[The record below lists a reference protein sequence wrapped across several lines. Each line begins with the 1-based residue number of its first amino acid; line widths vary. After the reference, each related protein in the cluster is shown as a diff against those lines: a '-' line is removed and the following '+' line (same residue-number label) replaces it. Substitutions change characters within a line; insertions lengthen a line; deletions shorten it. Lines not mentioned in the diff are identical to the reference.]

1 LTFFLAVLLTFI
13 VTVLAVLIT
22 MNLTSSEKRV
32 EHEIESTFGVDDE
45 QFERCASHLLGNPI
59 VGENSVTALKNG
71 CRYFPEMLKAISDAR
86 KSICFE
92 SFIYVGGDIGRQ
104 FGEALMERARA
115 GIKVHVLIDWVGS
128 WAMSRSNI
136 AALRSAGVQVE
147 LYRPFNFWNL
157 PHFNNRTHRKI
168 LVIDGLLAFT
178 GGAAIADE
186 WDGDADRVDVWRD
199 NQYLIRGP
207 AVAQIQA
214 TFMDNWIQT
223 HYRVLK
229 DERYFP
235 FIPRAGDV
243 RAQVFM
249 SGPSE
254 GLESARLMV
263 LLSIACAR
271 RYIRIGN
278 AYFVPDNLVIGSL
291 VAARK
296 RGVEVEIIVPGL
308 IDARIVSRASR
319 ARMGPLLESGC
330 RIFRYTGALYH
341 CKMMV
346 IDECWTSVGSS
357 NFDTRS
363 FRLNDEMNVNVLDAD
378 FARQQIEVF
387 EEDKKRSEQMDLETW
402 KTRPAFIKL
411 RDNFCALFRSQL

>member
-1 LTFFLAVLLTFI
+1 
-13 VTVLAVLIT
+13 
-22 MNLTSSEKRV
+22 
-32 EHEIESTFGVDDE
+32 VDDE
-45 QFERCASHLLGNPI
+45 QFERSASHLLGNPI
-59 VGENSVTALKNG
+59 VGGNSIITLKNG
-71 CRYFPEMLKAISDAR
+71 CRYFPEMLKAIAAAE
-86 KSICFE
+86 KSISFE
-92 SFIYVGGDIGRQ
+92 SFIYVGGEIGKL
-104 FGEALMERARA
+104 FGDALMERARA
-115 GIKVHVLIDWVGS
+115 GVKVHVLIDWVGS
-128 WAMSRSNI
+128 WAMTRENI
-136 AALRSAGVQVE
+136 RTLREAGVQVE

-168 LVIDGLLAFT
+168 LVIDGLVAFT

-186 WDGDADRVDVWRD
+186 WDGDADRTDLWRD
-199 NQYLIRGP
+199 NQYLVRGP

-235 FIPRAGDV
+235 KIEPAGEK

-254 GLESARLMV
+254 GLESAMLMV

-271 RYIRIGN
+271 RTIRIGN
-278 AYFVPDNLVIGSL
+278 AYFVPDNLVIASL

-296 RGVEVEIIVPGL
+296 RGVKVEIIVPGL
-308 IDARIVSRASR
+308 IDARVVARASR
-319 ARMGPLLESGC
+319 ARFGDLLESGC
-330 RIFRYTGALYH
+330 KIYRFTGALYH

-346 IDECWTSVGSS
+346 IDECWSSVGSS

-363 FRLNDEMNVNVLDAD
+363 FRLNDEMNINVLDAD
-378 FARQQIEVF
+378 FAREQTEIF
-387 EEDKKRSEQMDLETW
+387 EEDKLRSELLDLETW
-402 KTRPAFIKL
+402 RNRPYLVQL
-411 RDNFCALFRSQL
+411 RDKFCALFRSQL